1 MDCQGEMASLEY
13 LALKENQPK
22 RASRVSVGH
31 LETLVLLGHQERGV
45 HLAYQASV
53 DQEKVE
59 KRAARGDQASL
70 ELLDHLVQKV
80 SQVKV

>member
-13 LALKENQPK
+13 LAIKENQPK
-22 RASRVSVGH
+22 RASRVSVDH

-45 HLAYQASV
+45 HLACQALV
-53 DQEKVE
+53 DQENLE
-59 KRAARGDQASL
+59 RRAVRGDQAFL
-70 ELLDHLVQKV
+70 DLLDHLAQKV